1 MKTKNKPALVSDLYF
16 AAMESVRSARSTL
29 KVAYAV
35 AHDADRKELAA
46 ALMKLSDEIQ
56 EAAFTGFD
64 DDVMTAIDEWQCPT
78 CGAESCKVD
87 HDAQTDDADDMN
99 QHANGPEVSK

>member
-1 MKTKNKPALVSDLYF
+1 MKTKNKPAIVSDLYF

-64 DDVMTAIDEWQCPT
+64 DDVQNAIDEWQCPT

-87 HDAQTDDADDMN
+87 HAAQEEESEALH
-99 QHANGPEVSK
+99 QRAHGPEVSK